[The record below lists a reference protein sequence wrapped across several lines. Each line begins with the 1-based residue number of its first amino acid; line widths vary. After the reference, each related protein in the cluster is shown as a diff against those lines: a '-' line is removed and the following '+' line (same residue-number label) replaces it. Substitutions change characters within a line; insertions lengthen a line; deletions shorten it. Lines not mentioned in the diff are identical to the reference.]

1 MKVDAQTSLYAVF
14 GNPVGHSL
22 SPAMHNKA
30 FAETGFNGVYLAFR
44 VIDVDAA
51 MAAVCAIG
59 IKGGSVT
66 IPHKIAVMNSLDEI
80 DDQARRIGAVNTVI
94 NRDGRLWGYNSDGQG
109 AVRALLEKTAVQG
122 ADIAIIGAGG
132 AARAIGFGM
141 IDNGGRVTIINRS
154 IQKGK
159 ELAKDLGADFTPLA
173 GLKHLRAEILINTT
187 PVGMSPQTEDLPLPP
202 ELLREDM
209 LVMDIVYNPVQTA
222 LLKHAKRM
230 GCRTIDGVAMFVYQG
245 AFQFKLW
252 TGMEAP
258 IETMRRA
265 VFTALSADADG
276 HGWDTCLK

>member
-1 MKVDAQTSLYAVF
+1 MKVDAQTFLYAVF

-22 SPAMHNKA
+22 SPVMHNKA

-44 VIDVDAA
+44 VTDIDAA
-51 MAAVCAIG
+51 MAAVRAIG
-59 IKGGSVT
+59 ISGISVT

-80 DDQARRIGAVNTVI
+80 DDQARRIGAVNTVV
-94 NRDGRLWGYNSDGQG
+94 NREGRLYGYNSDGQG
-109 AVRALLEKTAVQG
+109 AVRALQEKTAVQG

-132 AARAIGFGM
+132 AARAIGFSM

-154 IQKGK
+154 IQTG
-159 ELAKDLGADFTPLA
+159 EDLAKDLGADFKSLA
-173 GLKHLRAEILINTT
+173 DLKQIRADILINTT
-187 PVGMSPQTEDLPLPP
+187 PVGMSPQTEDLPLSP
-202 ELLREDM
+202 ELLREGM

-252 TGMEAP
+252 TGIEAP
-258 IETMRRA
+258 IETMRAA
-265 VFTALSADADG
+265 VYTALTADADG
-276 HGWDTCLK
+276 AGRNR